1 MLNWG
6 MVTRKNTFCIL
17 SQPASVTPM
26 NNQWFSPY
34 PWVLGSPKFKW
45 VGGWIFPCFLA
56 KSLWI
61 TINPMNS
68 NETSISSPCIAIIF
82 LYIYIVFHIL
92 ANFILS
98 CLSKFYWFSPL
109 DAGSNPVIDL
119 ILALGIAS
127 SCDHGIAVGGFS
139 AVHSQ
144 QLREIWERSGC
155 GNYSDWGI

>member
-82 LYIYIVFHIL
+82 LYIYSFSY
-92 ANFILS
+92 F
-98 CLSKFYWFSPL
+98 SKFYFIMFIQILLVFS
-109 DAGSNPVIDL
+109 
-119 ILALGIAS
+119 
-127 SCDHGIAVGGFS
+127 
-139 AVHSQ
+139 
-144 QLREIWERSGC
+144 SGC
-155 GNYSDWGI
+155 WEQPCHRFNPGARYRVIVWSWHRCWWFFRCPFPAALRNLGEVRVWKL